1 MSFREL
7 GMTEI
12 REVLRRWQA
21 GQSARAIAREGV
33 DYFTIHAGVL
43 LRYVPLTAK
52 RVTGIVS
59 RGGSIMALG
68 MSSTSETL
76 STTMPMSCFSPALSI
91 SMMQPAEHRRQAP
104 ALRRDTDQCSLRAGP
119 ASAGQP
125 GGGAGELGRVAIE
138 QLEPAAGASGD
149 VHRHACSGECFDVAQ
164 HRPLADLQLGGQ
176 LAGRDPPSPLQD
188 EQQGDQ
194 PARAH
199 RAMFAGSIN
208 S

>member
-1 MSFREL
+1 MDAIGDLLTEL
-7 GMTEI
+7 VGLENEDVRAERHDVDDGALESVEPERGI
-12 REVLRRWQA
+12 QPAVVGCRRPPPDAQ
-21 GQSARAIAREGV
+21 G
-33 DYFTIHAGVL
+33 L
-43 LRYVPLTAK
+43 
-52 RVTGIVS
+52 
-59 RGGSIMALG
+59 
-68 MSSTSETL
+68 
-76 STTMPMSCFSPALSI
+76 
-91 SMMQPAEHRRQAP
+91 QPAEHRRQAP

-138 QLEPAAGASGD
+138 QLEPAAGASGG